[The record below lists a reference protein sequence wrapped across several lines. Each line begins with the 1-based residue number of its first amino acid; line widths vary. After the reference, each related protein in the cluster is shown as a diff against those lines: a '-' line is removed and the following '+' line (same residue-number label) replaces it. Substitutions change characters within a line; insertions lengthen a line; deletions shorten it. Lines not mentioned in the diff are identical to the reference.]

1 MNRLPARCQVPECGS
16 AARAEGLCGVHYA
29 RARRCCVDQ
38 CKNSKWL
45 YGRCRKCFLAITDP
59 VVFAKLK
66 HVSSAED
73 RLALFNRLI
82 QPPPPTRW
90 QWAGDEESLAREFG
104 KNDEVEDAPPVS
116 ISQENDDAT
125 GTK

>member
-1 MNRLPARCQVPECGS
+1 
-16 AARAEGLCGVHYA
+16 
-29 RARRCCVDQ
+29 
-38 CKNSKWL
+38 
-45 YGRCRKCFLAITDP
+45 
-59 VVFAKLK
+59 VFAKLK